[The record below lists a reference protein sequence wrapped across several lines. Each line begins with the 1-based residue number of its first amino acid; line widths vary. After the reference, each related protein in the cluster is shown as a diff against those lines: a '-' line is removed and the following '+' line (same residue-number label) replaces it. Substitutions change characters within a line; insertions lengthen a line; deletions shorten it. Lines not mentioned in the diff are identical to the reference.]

1 MDRKEERSNMRRIL
15 FNVLMIIL
23 AFTIQNCLFPLLPFL
38 SASPNLLLILTFSFG
53 FMHGKEAGMYYG
65 LLAGLLMDLFY
76 SGPFGF
82 YTLIFVHVGYI
93 NGICTKYYYEDYIT
107 LPLILSVL
115 NELAYNLYI
124 YVFRFL
130 IRQKIRVGYYFI
142 NLMLPEIIF
151 TVVTTLLLY
160 RVFLIL
166 NRHLEE
172 IGKRGDSAIV

>member
-1 MDRKEERSNMRRIL
+1 M
-15 FNVLMIIL
+15 
-23 AFTIQNCLFPLLPFL
+23 
-38 SASPNLLLILTFSFG
+38 
-53 FMHGKEAGMYYG
+53 
-65 LLAGLLMDLFY
+65 
-76 SGPFGF
+76 
-82 YTLIFVHVGYI
+82 
-93 NGICTKYYYEDYIT
+93 
-107 LPLILSVL
+107 ILSVL